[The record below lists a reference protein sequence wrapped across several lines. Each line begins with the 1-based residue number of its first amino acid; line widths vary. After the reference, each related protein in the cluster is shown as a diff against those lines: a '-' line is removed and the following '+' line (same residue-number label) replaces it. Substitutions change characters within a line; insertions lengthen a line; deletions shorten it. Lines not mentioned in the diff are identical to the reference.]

1 MQCVTV
7 EEMER
12 AFIFFTDLRTRSNY
26 VITDEIKS
34 FFHQLNRAK
43 FVNCI

>member
-1 MQCVTV
+1 MCDSGGDGN
-7 EEMER
+7 R